1 MIKNMANY
9 ELEFSKLILAEGGYI
24 NDKDDAG
31 GETYLGISRKFN
43 PAWSGW
49 KQVDDVKKKF
59 PNYTNKQ
66 LTNVLKGNKILT
78 NSARQYYKVK
88 YWDKLKLD
96 NENNQ
101 ELAHQI
107 FDTGVNMGLTIAKQ
121 IYDRIKVKRN
131 ERTFSKNKHN

>member
-1 MIKNMANY
+1 MANY
-9 ELEFSKLILAEGGYI
+9 ELEFSKLILVEGGYT

-49 KQVDDVKKKF
+49 KQVDEVKKKF
-59 PNYTNKQ
+59 PTYTNKQ
-66 LTNVLKGNKILT
+66 LTNVLKANNILT

-101 ELAHQI
+101 ELAHQM

-131 ERTFSKNKHN
+131 ERTYSKNKHS

>member
-1 MIKNMANY
+1 MANY
-9 ELEFSKLILAEGGYI
+9 ELEFSKLILAEGGYV

-49 KQVDDVKKKF
+49 KQVDEVKKKF
-59 PNYTNKQ
+59 PTYTNKQ
-66 LTNVLKGNKILT
+66 FTNVLKANKILT

-96 NENNQ
+96 NENSQ
-101 ELAHQI
+101 ELAHQM
-107 FDTGVNMGLTIAKQ
+107 FDTGVNMGLNIAKQ

-131 ERTFSKNKHN
+131 ERTYSKNKHS